1 MSRAGRTAAGVV
13 LSVLGVGLLVWQI
26 QQVGLV
32 HIRESLS
39 RVGWGFLV
47 ILALSFIRFAL
58 RSLAWTTIIGERVS
72 LAAVI
77 AATISG
83 DAIGNITPLSL
94 IVSEPAKSMYLR
106 DDVPVARSFAALT
119 AENFFYSVS
128 VALFIVLGIAALL
141 ARFVVDDRQVRLAA
155 ILALA
160 LMIAVLGA
168 ALWIAWKKPAFASV
182 GLHRLPMLKLDGL
195 IARVRELEE
204 KTYSFSKQTHG
215 RLGTVI
221 ACEIAFHIVS
231 FAESYYTLWLITGV
245 SAPVAAFVLDTFNRI
260 INVVFRWLPGRVG
273 VDEYGTTRLAPIVG
287 FSPVVGVTLALVRKG
302 RMLVWAAVG
311 LALMARR
318 GLSVRRMASEA
329 PPR

>member
-13 LSVLGVGLLVWQI
+13 LSVLGAALLVWQV
-26 QQVGLV
+26 QQVGLEN
-32 HIRESLS
+32 IRDSLA

-47 ILALSFIRFAL
+47 ILALSVIRFAL
-58 RSLAWTTIIGERVS
+58 RSLAWNTIMGEGVPLS
-72 LAAVI
+72 AVI

-94 IVSEPAKSMYLR
+94 IVSEPAKAMYLR
-106 DDVPVARSFAALT
+106 ADVPVARSFPALT

-128 VALFIVLGIAALL
+128 VALSIVLGIAALL
-141 ARFVVDDRQVRLAA
+141 ARFAVDDPQVRLAA
-155 ILALA
+155 LLALA

-182 GLHRLPMLKLDGL
+182 GLHRLPILKLDGL
-195 IARVRELEE
+195 ITRVKELEE
-204 KTYSFSKQTHG
+204 KAYGFSKQTHG

-221 ACEIAFHIVS
+221 ACEIGFHAVS

-273 VDEYGTTRLAPIVG
+273 VDEYGTKRLAPIVG

-318 GLSVRRMASEA
+318 GLSVRRLASEA
-329 PPR
+329 PRP